1 MTNSVTTESITDELL
16 STLSDEEL
24 ESRLSD
30 KEDSPATETVPADNE
45 QTKETKEPEQTEQ
58 PEQQANEEPA
68 EPTEEQPRQDAD
80 DHVKAL
86 EESKAKLE
94 KQLANLQQVYGRQ
107 SNELGEL
114 RAKLKELKKP
124 TQEDYDAD
132 TPKALEEQ
140 KEYDKVSQRA
150 QELEQEQVNLSIVE
164 RNIHFA
170 KQFSPDLEANAP
182 HIHKILTEQDGFTH
196 QQANDFLGQIF
207 VQNPLTVYQLNK
219 RVREVNEIQR
229 LKAEINRLKQAPEK
243 MLNKISKAASNGSN
257 VAGTV
262 STPASRPELGFSDY
276 SKLSD
281 KELDN
286 LISES
291 LKNERI

>member
-24 ESRLSD
+24 ENRLSD
-30 KEDSPATETVPADNE
+30 KEDSPAPETVPADNE
-45 QTKETKEPEQTEQ
+45 QTKDPKEPEQTEQ
-58 PEQQANEEPA
+58 PKQPANEEP
-68 EPTEEQPRQDAD
+68 TEQPEQTDS

-107 SNELGEL
+107 SNELGKL

-140 KEYDKVSQRA
+140 KEYDRVSQRA

-182 HIHKILTEQDGFTH
+182 YIHKILTEQDGFTH
-196 QQANDFLGQIF
+196 QQANEFLGQIF

-219 RVREVNEIQR
+219 RVKEVKEIER
-229 LKAEINRLKQAPEK
+229 LKAEINRLKQAPEQ

>member
-1 MTNSVTTESITDELL
+1 MTNSNTTESITDELL

-24 ESRLSD
+24 ENRLSD
-30 KEDSPATETVPADNE
+30 KEDSPATETVSADNE
-45 QTKETKEPEQTEQ
+45 QTEEAKEPEQTEQ
-58 PEQQANEEPA
+58 PKQPANEEP
-68 EPTEEQPRQDAD
+68 TEQPEQTDS

-114 RAKLKELKKP
+114 RGKLKELKKP

-219 RVREVNEIQR
+219 RVKEVNEIQR

>member
-1 MTNSVTTESITDELL
+1 MTNSNTTESITDELL
-16 STLSDEEL
+16 SNLSDEEL
-24 ESRLSD
+24 ENRLSD
-30 KEDSPATETVPADNE
+30 KEDSPAPETVPAD
-45 QTKETKEPEQTEQ
+45 KEPEPEQTEQ
-58 PEQQANEEPA
+58 PEQ
-68 EPTEEQPRQDAD
+68 PTEEQPKETAD
-80 DHVKAL
+80 DHIKAL

-140 KEYDKVSQRA
+140 KEYDRVSQRA

-219 RVREVNEIQR
+219 RVKEVNEIQR
-229 LKAEINRLKQAPEK
+229 LKAEINRLKQAPEQ

>member
-1 MTNSVTTESITDELL
+1 MTNSNTTESITDELL

-24 ESRLSD
+24 ENRLSD
-30 KEDSPATETVPADNE
+30 KEDSPAPETVSADNG
-45 QTKETKEPEQTEQ
+45 QTEEAKEPEQTEQ
-58 PEQQANEEPA
+58 PKQPANEEP
-68 EPTEEQPRQDAD
+68 TEQPEQTDS

-114 RAKLKELKKP
+114 RGKLKELKKP

-196 QQANDFLGQIF
+196 QQANEFLGQIF

-219 RVREVNEIQR
+219 RVKEVNEIQR

>member
-1 MTNSVTTESITDELL
+1 MTNSNTTESITDELL

-24 ESRLSD
+24 ENRLSD
-30 KEDSPATETVPADNE
+30 KENSPATETAVADNE
-45 QTKETKEPEQTEQ
+45 QTEESKKPEQTEQ
-58 PEQQANEEPA
+58 PKQPANEEP
-68 EPTEEQPRQDAD
+68 TEQPEQTDS
-80 DHVKAL
+80 DHIKAL

-140 KEYDKVSQRA
+140 KEYDRVSQRA

-164 RNIHFA
+164 RNIQFA

-182 HIHKILTEQDGFTH
+182 YIHKILTEQDGFTH
-196 QQANDFLGQIF
+196 QQANEFLGQIF

-219 RVREVNEIQR
+219 RVKEVKEIQR
-229 LKAEINRLKQAPEK
+229 LKAEINRLKQAPEQ

>member
-1 MTNSVTTESITDELL
+1 MTNSNTTESITDELL

-24 ESRLSD
+24 ENRLSA
-30 KEDSPATETVPADNE
+30 KEDSPATETVSADNE
-45 QTKETKEPEQTEQ
+45 QTEEAKEPEQTEQ
-58 PEQQANEEPA
+58 PKQPANEEP
-68 EPTEEQPRQDAD
+68 TEQPEQTDS

-170 KQFSPDLEANAP
+170 KQFSPDLEATH
-182 HIHKILTEQDGFTH
+182 HIYIKF
-196 QQANDFLGQIF
+196 
-207 VQNPLTVYQLNK
+207 
-219 RVREVNEIQR
+219 
-229 LKAEINRLKQAPEK
+229 
-243 MLNKISKAASNGSN
+243 
-257 VAGTV
+257 
-262 STPASRPELGFSDY
+262 
-276 SKLSD
+276 
-281 KELDN
+281 
-286 LISES
+286 
-291 LKNERI
+291 

>member
-1 MTNSVTTESITDELL
+1 MTNSNTTESITDELL

-24 ESRLSD
+24 ENRLSA
-30 KEDSPATETVPADNE
+30 KEDSPATETVSADNE
-45 QTKETKEPEQTEQ
+45 QTEEAKEPEQTEQ
-58 PEQQANEEPA
+58 PKQPANEEP
-68 EPTEEQPRQDAD
+68 TEQPEQTDS

-140 KEYDKVSQRA
+140 KEYDRVSQRA

-182 HIHKILTEQDGFTH
+182 HIYKILTEQDGFTH
-196 QQANDFLGQIF
+196 QQANEFLGQIF
-207 VQNPLTVYQLNK
+207 IQNPLTVYQLNK
-219 RVREVNEIQR
+219 RVKEVNEIQR

>member
-1 MTNSVTTESITDELL
+1 MTNSNTTESITDELL

-24 ESRLSD
+24 ENRLSD
-30 KEDSPATETVPADNE
+30 KEDSPATETVPADNG
-45 QTKETKEPEQTEQ
+45 QTEEAKEPEQTEQ
-58 PEQQANEEPA
+58 PKQPANEEP
-68 EPTEEQPRQDAD
+68 TEQPEQTDS

-114 RAKLKELKKP
+114 RGKLKELKKP

-219 RVREVNEIQR
+219 RVKEVNEIQR

>member
-1 MTNSVTTESITDELL
+1 MTNSNTTESITDELL

-24 ESRLSD
+24 ENRLSD
-30 KEDSPATETVPADNE
+30 KEDSPAPETVPADNG
-45 QTKETKEPEQTEQ
+45 QTEEAKEPEQTEQ
-58 PEQQANEEPA
+58 PKQPANEEP
-68 EPTEEQPRQDAD
+68 TEQPEQTDS

-182 HIHKILTEQDGFTH
+182 YIHKILTEQDGFTH
-196 QQANDFLGQIF
+196 QQANEFLGQIF

-219 RVREVNEIQR
+219 RVKEVKEIQR
-229 LKAEINRLKQAPEK
+229 LKAEINRLKQAPEQ

>member
-1 MTNSVTTESITDELL
+1 MTNSNTTESITDELL

-24 ESRLSD
+24 ENRLSD

-45 QTKETKEPEQTEQ
+45 QTKEPEQTEQ
-58 PEQQANEEPA
+58 PKQPTNK
-68 EPTEEQPRQDAD
+68 EPTEQPEQTDS

-140 KEYDKVSQRA
+140 KEYDRVSQRA

-182 HIHKILTEQDGFTH
+182 YIHKILTEQDGFTH
-196 QQANDFLGQIF
+196 QQANEFLGQIF

-219 RVREVNEIQR
+219 RVKEVKEIER
-229 LKAEINRLKQAPEK
+229 LKAEINRLKQAPEQ

>member
-1 MTNSVTTESITDELL
+1 MTNSNTTESITDELL

-24 ESRLSD
+24 ENRLSD

-45 QTKETKEPEQTEQ
+45 QTKEPEQTEQ
-58 PEQQANEEPA
+58 PEQPTNEEP
-68 EPTEEQPRQDAD
+68 TEQPEQTEG

-219 RVREVNEIQR
+219 RVKEVNEIQR

-262 STPASRPELGFSDY
+262 STPASRPELGFTDY

>member
-1 MTNSVTTESITDELL
+1 MTNSNTTESITDELL

-24 ESRLSD
+24 ENRLSD
-30 KEDSPATETVPADNE
+30 KEDSPAPETVPADNG
-45 QTKETKEPEQTEQ
+45 QTEEPKEPEQTEQ
-58 PEQQANEEPA
+58 PKQPTNEEP
-68 EPTEEQPRQDAD
+68 TEQPEQTDS

-114 RAKLKELKKP
+114 RGKLKELKKP

-219 RVREVNEIQR
+219 RVKEVNEIQR

>member
-1 MTNSVTTESITDELL
+1 MTNSNTTESITDELL

-24 ESRLSD
+24 ESRFS
-30 KEDSPATETVPADNE
+30 ENESSPATETVPADNE
-45 QTKETKEPEQTEQ
+45 ETEEAKEPEQTEQ
-58 PEQQANEEPA
+58 PKQPANEEP
-68 EPTEEQPRQDAD
+68 TEQPEQTDS

-114 RAKLKELKKP
+114 RSKLKELKKP

-196 QQANDFLGQIF
+196 QQANEFLGQIF

-219 RVREVNEIQR
+219 RVKEVNEIQR

>member
-1 MTNSVTTESITDELL
+1 MTNSNTTESITDELL

-24 ESRLSD
+24 ENRLSD
-30 KEDSPATETVPADNE
+30 KEDSPAPETVSADNG
-45 QTKETKEPEQTEQ
+45 QTEEVKEPEQTEQ
-58 PEQQANEEPA
+58 PKQPANEEP
-68 EPTEEQPRQDAD
+68 TEQPEQTDS

-114 RAKLKELKKP
+114 RGKLKELKKP

-196 QQANDFLGQIF
+196 QQANEFLGQIF

-219 RVREVNEIQR
+219 RVKEVNEINR

>member
-1 MTNSVTTESITDELL
+1 MTNSNTTESITDELL

-24 ESRLSD
+24 ENRLSD
-30 KEDSPATETVPADNE
+30 KEDSPATETVSADNE
-45 QTKETKEPEQTEQ
+45 QTKEPKEPEQTEQ
-58 PEQQANEEPA
+58 PEQPANG
-68 EPTEEQPRQDAD
+68 EPTEQPEQTDS

-140 KEYDKVSQRA
+140 KEYDRVSQRA

-182 HIHKILTEQDGFTH
+182 YIHKILTEQDGFTH
-196 QQANDFLGQIF
+196 QQANEFLGQIF

-219 RVREVNEIQR
+219 RVKEVKEIER
-229 LKAEINRLKQAPEK
+229 LKAEINRLKQAPEQ

>member
-1 MTNSVTTESITDELL
+1 MTNSNTTESITDELL

-24 ESRLSD
+24 ENRLSD
-30 KEDSPATETVPADNE
+30 KEDSPAPETVSADNE
-45 QTKETKEPEQTEQ
+45 QTEEAKEPEQTEQ
-58 PEQQANEEPA
+58 PKQPANEEP
-68 EPTEEQPRQDAD
+68 TEQPEQTDS

-114 RAKLKELKKP
+114 RSKLKELKKP

-196 QQANDFLGQIF
+196 QQANEFLGQIF

-219 RVREVNEIQR
+219 RVKEVNEIQR

>member
-1 MTNSVTTESITDELL
+1 MTNSNTTESITDELL

-24 ESRLSD
+24 ENRLSD
-30 KEDSPATETVPADNE
+30 KEDSPATETVSADNE
-45 QTKETKEPEQTEQ
+45 QTKEPKEPEQTEQ
-58 PEQQANEEPA
+58 PKQPTNEEP
-68 EPTEEQPRQDAD
+68 TEQPEQTDS

-140 KEYDKVSQRA
+140 KEYDRVSQRA

-182 HIHKILTEQDGFTH
+182 YIHKILTEQDGFTH
-196 QQANDFLGQIF
+196 QQANEFLGQIF

-219 RVREVNEIQR
+219 RVKEVKEIQR
-229 LKAEINRLKQAPEK
+229 LKAEINRLKQAPEQ

>member
-1 MTNSVTTESITDELL
+1 MTNSNTTESITDELL

-24 ESRLSD
+24 ENRLSD
-30 KEDSPATETVPADNE
+30 KEDSPATETVSADNE
-45 QTKETKEPEQTEQ
+45 QTKEPKEPEQTEQ
-58 PEQQANEEPA
+58 PEQPANG
-68 EPTEEQPRQDAD
+68 EPTEQPEQTDS

-140 KEYDKVSQRA
+140 KEYDRVSQRA

-182 HIHKILTEQDGFTH
+182 YIHKILTEQDGFTH
-196 QQANDFLGQIF
+196 QQANEFLGQIF

-219 RVREVNEIQR
+219 RVKEVKEIQR
-229 LKAEINRLKQAPEK
+229 LKAEINRLKQAPEQ

>member
-1 MTNSVTTESITDELL
+1 MTNSNTTESITDELL

-24 ESRLSD
+24 ENRLSA
-30 KEDSPATETVPADNE
+30 KEDSPATETVSADNE
-45 QTKETKEPEQTEQ
+45 QTEEAKEPEQTEQ
-58 PEQQANEEPA
+58 PKQPTNEEP
-68 EPTEEQPRQDAD
+68 TEQPEQTDS

-182 HIHKILTEQDGFTH
+182 HIYKILTEQDGFTH
-196 QQANDFLGQIF
+196 QQANEFLGQIF
-207 VQNPLTVYQLNK
+207 IQNPLTVYQLNK
-219 RVREVNEIQR
+219 RVKEVNEIQR

>member
-1 MTNSVTTESITDELL
+1 MTNSNTTESITDELL

-24 ESRLSD
+24 ENRLSD
-30 KEDSPATETVPADNE
+30 KEDSPAPETVPADNE
-45 QTKETKEPEQTEQ
+45 QTNETKEPEQTEQ
-58 PEQQANEEPA
+58 PEQPTNEE
-68 EPTEEQPRQDAD
+68 TTEQPEQTEG

-182 HIHKILTEQDGFTH
+182 HIYKILTEQDGFTH

>member
-1 MTNSVTTESITDELL
+1 MTNSNTTESITDELL

-24 ESRLSD
+24 ENRLSD
-30 KEDSPATETVPADNE
+30 KEDSPATETAVADNE
-45 QTKETKEPEQTEQ
+45 QTEESKKPEQTEQ
-58 PEQQANEEPA
+58 PKQPANEEP
-68 EPTEEQPRQDAD
+68 TEQPEQTDS
-80 DHVKAL
+80 DHIKAL

-140 KEYDKVSQRA
+140 KEYDRVSQRA

-164 RNIHFA
+164 RNIQFA

-182 HIHKILTEQDGFTH
+182 YIHKILTEQDGFTH
-196 QQANDFLGQIF
+196 QQANEFLGQIF

-219 RVREVNEIQR
+219 RVREVKEIQR
-229 LKAEINRLKQAPEK
+229 LKAEINRLKQAPEQ

>member
-1 MTNSVTTESITDELL
+1 MTNSNTTESITDELL

-24 ESRLSD
+24 ENRLSD
-30 KEDSPATETVPADNE
+30 KEDSPAPETVPADNE

-58 PEQQANEEPA
+58 PEQPTNEEP
-68 EPTEEQPRQDAD
+68 TEQPEQTEG

-182 HIHKILTEQDGFTH
+182 HIYKILTEQDGFTH

>member
-1 MTNSVTTESITDELL
+1 MTNSNTTESITDELL

-24 ESRLSD
+24 ENRLSA
-30 KEDSPATETVPADNE
+30 KEDSPATETVSADNE
-45 QTKETKEPEQTEQ
+45 QTEEAKEPEQTEQ
-58 PEQQANEEPA
+58 PKQPANEEP
-68 EPTEEQPRQDAD
+68 TEQPEQTDS

-182 HIHKILTEQDGFTH
+182 HIYKILTEQDGFTH
-196 QQANDFLGQIF
+196 QQANEFLGQIF

-219 RVREVNEIQR
+219 RVKEVKEIQR
-229 LKAEINRLKQAPEK
+229 LKAEINRLKQAPEQ

-291 LKNERI
+291 FE

>member
-1 MTNSVTTESITDELL
+1 MTNSNTTESITDELL

-24 ESRLSD
+24 ENRLSD
-30 KEDSPATETVPADNE
+30 KENSPAPETVPADNE
-45 QTKETKEPEQTEQ
+45 QTKEAKEPEQTEQ
-58 PEQQANEEPA
+58 PKQPTNK
-68 EPTEEQPRQDAD
+68 EPTEQPEQTDS

-114 RAKLKELKKP
+114 RRKLKELKKP

-140 KEYDKVSQRA
+140 KEYDRVSQRA

-182 HIHKILTEQDGFTH
+182 YIHKILTEQDGFTH
-196 QQANDFLGQIF
+196 QQANEFLGQIF

-219 RVREVNEIQR
+219 RVKEVKEIER
-229 LKAEINRLKQAPEK
+229 LKAEINRLKQAPEQ

>member
-1 MTNSVTTESITDELL
+1 MTNSNTTESITDELL

-24 ESRLSD
+24 ENRLSD
-30 KEDSPATETVPADNE
+30 KEDSPAPETVPADNG
-45 QTKETKEPEQTEQ
+45 QTEEAKEPEQTEQ
-58 PEQQANEEPA
+58 PKQPANEEP
-68 EPTEEQPRQDAD
+68 TEQPEQTDS

-114 RAKLKELKKP
+114 RGKLKELKKP

-196 QQANDFLGQIF
+196 QQANEFLGQIF

-219 RVREVNEIQR
+219 RVKEVNEINR

>member
-1 MTNSVTTESITDELL
+1 MTNSNTTESITDELL

-24 ESRLSD
+24 ENRLSA
-30 KEDSPATETVPADNE
+30 KEDSPATETVSADNE
-45 QTKETKEPEQTEQ
+45 QTEEAKEPEQTEQ
-58 PEQQANEEPA
+58 PKQPTNEEP
-68 EPTEEQPRQDAD
+68 TEQPEQTDS

-182 HIHKILTEQDGFTH
+182 HIYKILTEQDGFTH
-196 QQANDFLGQIF
+196 QQANEFLGQIF
-207 VQNPLTVYQLNK
+207 IQNPLTVYQLNK
-219 RVREVNEIQR
+219 RVKEVKEIER

>member
-1 MTNSVTTESITDELL
+1 MTNSNTTESITDELL

-24 ESRLSD
+24 ENRLSD
-30 KEDSPATETVPADNE
+30 KEDSPATETVSADNE
-45 QTKETKEPEQTEQ
+45 QTEEAKEPEQTEQ
-58 PEQQANEEPA
+58 PKQPTNEELA
-68 EPTEEQPRQDAD
+68 EQPEQTDS

-140 KEYDKVSQRA
+140 KEYDRVSQRA

-219 RVREVNEIQR
+219 RVKEVNEIQR

-243 MLNKISKAASNGSN
+243 MLSKISKAAGNGSN

>member
-1 MTNSVTTESITDELL
+1 MTNSNTTESITDELL

-24 ESRLSD
+24 ENRLSD
-30 KEDSPATETVPADNE
+30 KEDSPATETVSADNE
-45 QTKETKEPEQTEQ
+45 QTKEPKEPEQTEQ
-58 PEQQANEEPA
+58 PKQPTNEEP
-68 EPTEEQPRQDAD
+68 TEQPEQTDS

-140 KEYDKVSQRA
+140 KEYDRVSQRA

-182 HIHKILTEQDGFTH
+182 YIHKILTEQDGFTH
-196 QQANDFLGQIF
+196 QQANEFLGQIF

-219 RVREVNEIQR
+219 RVKEVKEIER

>member
-1 MTNSVTTESITDELL
+1 MTNSNTTESITDELL

-24 ESRLSD
+24 ENRLSD
-30 KEDSPATETVPADNE
+30 KEDSPATETVPADNG
-45 QTKETKEPEQTEQ
+45 QTEEAKEPEQTEQ
-58 PEQQANEEPA
+58 PEQPANEEP
-68 EPTEEQPRQDAD
+68 TEQPEQTDS

-114 RAKLKELKKP
+114 RGKLKELKKP

-196 QQANDFLGQIF
+196 QQANEFLGQIF

-219 RVREVNEIQR
+219 RVKEVNEINR

>member
-24 ESRLSD
+24 ENRLSD
-30 KEDSPATETVPADNE
+30 KEDSPAPEKVPADNE
-45 QTKETKEPEQTEQ
+45 QTNETKEPEQTEQ
-58 PEQQANEEPA
+58 PKQPTNEEP
-68 EPTEEQPRQDAD
+68 TEQPEQTEG

-182 HIHKILTEQDGFTH
+182 HIHKILTEQDGFTP

>member
-1 MTNSVTTESITDELL
+1 MTNSNTTESITDELL

-24 ESRLSD
+24 ENRLSD
-30 KEDSPATETVPADNE
+30 KENSPAPETVVADNE
-45 QTKETKEPEQTEQ
+45 QTKEPEQTEQ
-58 PEQQANEEPA
+58 PKQPTNK
-68 EPTEEQPRQDAD
+68 EPTEQPEQTDS

-114 RAKLKELKKP
+114 RRKLKELKKP

-140 KEYDKVSQRA
+140 KEYDRVSQRA

-182 HIHKILTEQDGFTH
+182 YIHKILTEQDGFTH
-196 QQANDFLGQIF
+196 QQANEFLGQIF

-219 RVREVNEIQR
+219 RVKEVKEIER
-229 LKAEINRLKQAPEK
+229 LKAEINRLKQAPEQ

>member
-1 MTNSVTTESITDELL
+1 MTNSNTTESITDELL

-24 ESRLSD
+24 ENRLSD
-30 KEDSPATETVPADNE
+30 KEDSPAPETVPADNE

-58 PEQQANEEPA
+58 PEQPANEEP
-68 EPTEEQPRQDAD
+68 TEQPEQTDS

-140 KEYDKVSQRA
+140 KEYDRVSQRA

-219 RVREVNEIQR
+219 RVKEVNEIQR

>member
-1 MTNSVTTESITDELL
+1 MTNSNTTESITDELL

-24 ESRLSD
+24 ENRLSD
-30 KEDSPATETVPADNE
+30 KEDSPAPETVPADNE

-58 PEQQANEEPA
+58 PEQPTNK
-68 EPTEEQPRQDAD
+68 EPTEQPEQTEG

-182 HIHKILTEQDGFTH
+182 HIYKILTEQDGFTH

>member
-1 MTNSVTTESITDELL
+1 MTNSNTTESITDELL

-24 ESRLSD
+24 ENRLSD
-30 KEDSPATETVPADNE
+30 KENSPAPETVPADNE
-45 QTKETKEPEQTEQ
+45 QTKEPEQTEQ
-58 PEQQANEEPA
+58 PKQPANEEP
-68 EPTEEQPRQDAD
+68 TEQPEQTDS

-114 RAKLKELKKP
+114 RRKLKELKKP

-140 KEYDKVSQRA
+140 KEYDRVSQRA

-182 HIHKILTEQDGFTH
+182 YIHKILTEQDGFTH

-219 RVREVNEIQR
+219 RVKEVKEIQR
-229 LKAEINRLKQAPEK
+229 LKAEINRLKQAPEQ

>member
-1 MTNSVTTESITDELL
+1 MTNSNTTESITDELL

-24 ESRLSD
+24 ENRLSD
-30 KEDSPATETVPADNE
+30 KENSPAPETVLADNE
-45 QTKETKEPEQTEQ
+45 QTEEAKEPEQTEQ
-58 PEQQANEEPA
+58 PKQTANEES
-68 EPTEEQPRQDAD
+68 TEQTEQTDG

-107 SNELGEL
+107 SNELGKL

-140 KEYDKVSQRA
+140 KEYDRVSQRA

-182 HIHKILTEQDGFTH
+182 YIHKILTEQDGFTH
-196 QQANDFLGQIF
+196 QQANEFLGQIF

-219 RVREVNEIQR
+219 RVKEVKEIER
-229 LKAEINRLKQAPEK
+229 LKAEINRLKQAPEQ

>member
-1 MTNSVTTESITDELL
+1 MTNSNTTESITDELL

-24 ESRLSD
+24 ENRLSD
-30 KEDSPATETVPADNE
+30 KEDSPAPETVPADNG
-45 QTKETKEPEQTEQ
+45 QTEEAKEPEQTEQ
-58 PEQQANEEPA
+58 PKQPANEEP
-68 EPTEEQPRQDAD
+68 TEQPEQTDG

-114 RAKLKELKKP
+114 RGKLKELKKP

-196 QQANDFLGQIF
+196 QQANEFLGQIF

-219 RVREVNEIQR
+219 RVKEVNEIQR

>member
-1 MTNSVTTESITDELL
+1 MTNSNTTESITDELL

-30 KEDSPATETVPADNE
+30 KEDSPAPETVPANNE
-45 QTKETKEPEQTEQ
+45 QTEEAKEPEQTEQ
-58 PEQQANEEPA
+58 PKQPVNEEP
-68 EPTEEQPRQDAD
+68 TEQPEQTEG

-114 RAKLKELKKP
+114 RSKLKELKKP

-219 RVREVNEIQR
+219 RVKEVNEIQR

-262 STPASRPELGFSDY
+262 STPASRPELGFPDY

>member
-1 MTNSVTTESITDELL
+1 MTNSNTTESITDELL
-16 STLSDEEL
+16 SNLSDEEL
-24 ESRLSD
+24 ESRFSD
-30 KEDSPATETVPADNE
+30 NESSPATETVPADNE
-45 QTKETKEPEQTEQ
+45 QKPEQTEQ

-68 EPTEEQPRQDAD
+68 EPTEEQPKETAD
-80 DHVKAL
+80 DHIKAL

-140 KEYDKVSQRA
+140 KEYDRVSQRA
-150 QELEQEQVNLSIVE
+150 KELEQEQVNLSIVE

-196 QQANDFLGQIF
+196 QQANEFLGQIF

-219 RVREVNEIQR
+219 RVKEVNEIQR
-229 LKAEINRLKQAPEK
+229 LKAEINRLKQAPEQ
-243 MLNKISKAASNGSN
+243 MLSKISKAASNGSN

-262 STPASRPELGFSDY
+262 STPASKPELGFSDY

>member
-1 MTNSVTTESITDELL
+1 MTNSNTTESITDELL

-24 ESRLSD
+24 ENRLSG
-30 KEDSPATETVPADNE
+30 KEDSPATETVSADNE
-45 QTKETKEPEQTEQ
+45 QTKEPKEPEQTEQ
-58 PEQQANEEPA
+58 PEQPANG
-68 EPTEEQPRQDAD
+68 EPTEQPEQTDS

-140 KEYDKVSQRA
+140 KEYDRVSQRA

-182 HIHKILTEQDGFTH
+182 YIHKILTEQDGFTH
-196 QQANDFLGQIF
+196 QQANEFLGQIF

-219 RVREVNEIQR
+219 RVKEVKEIER
-229 LKAEINRLKQAPEK
+229 LKAEINRLKQAPEQ